1 MDKAHWL
8 EVSLTVDGE
17 LAEAVAEVLSRYV
30 SNGVVTER
38 DVIYNDAE
46 DRGTPVGPIRVFGY
60 LPFDEQIEET
70 RQRLEESLWHLSVIQ
85 PLPTPTFKT
94 IVDQDWMIAWKK
106 HYNPIPIGR
115 KLLILPAWFDSEYPD
130 RVPVKIDPCMAFG
143 TGTHPS
149 TQLCMQL
156 LEDHV
161 KPGNPFI
168 DVGCGSGILS
178 IAAVKLGADQAIAV
192 DVDRAAIVGTREN
205 AEINAV
211 QDKIKVTQGSVEN
224 ILAGDFGITQAPLV
238 AANIL
243 APIILRLFEDGLA
256 SLVAPDGILLLSG
269 ILEEQVGNIR
279 KVSEQKGLHFLEI
292 RRINDWVALALAR
305 APR

>member
-1 MDKAHWL
+1 VDKAHWL